1 LPELFGRA
9 RAQGTADL
17 VVVRSNG
24 LVQNYGRVMNTNA
37 SRLARWRSSR
47 RIKRLNRQAVRSGIA
62 LPFDSPGVRE
72 RDLKKGGLI

>member
-1 LPELFGRA
+1 LPEILGRSRA
-9 RAQGTADL
+9 RGTADL

-62 LPFDSPGVRE
+62 LLFDSPGVRQ

>member
-1 LPELFGRA
+1 LPEILGRS

-24 LVQNYGRVMNTNA
+24 LVQNYGRVMDTDA
-37 SRLARWRSSR
+37 SWFARWRSSR

-62 LPFDSPGVRE
+62 LLFDSPGVRQ